1 MFFQI
6 VQNLGYIFFRVLIQP
21 SVELFCGKTFHFFRS
36 IHAQRSFLQFDG
48 FIMKKMHS
56 KFDWQKQQF
65 LRFRRNRLFSANPD
79 LPEAVPILCV
89 ISAFLFLPL
98 YIFLHLLF
106 WTINILDILR
116 LLTSFRG
123 FFHKQKNFV
132 PKFFL
137 CFPSRQAKIRI
148 HRRG

>member
-1 MFFQI
+1 MSRVKQEKRILNNHKPSGIEKTAQI
-6 VQNLGYIFFRVLIQP
+6 IRIITAPPFMIAALLLVLGLIPIGFYTGITDQCVAWIGLVL
-21 SVELFCGKTFHFFRS
+21 
-36 IHAQRSFLQFDG
+36 
-48 FIMKKMHS
+48 
-56 KFDWQKQQF
+56 
-65 LRFRRNRLFSANPD
+65 
-79 LPEAVPILCV
+79 
-89 ISAFLFLPL
+89 LPL
-98 YIFLHLLF
+98 LAYPLHYIIPELRKTGREGQRKTAFIFSL